1 LKYLN
6 YKKNANPNAH
16 VRVFNVAMKLN
27 GETYEEYIVN
37 AFNYTLRKM
46 ASYWG
51 HNYMLEFLDYNF
63 FELMQVFN
71 KHHHKMQ
78 NDKHIYM
85 ELKSIKQGETKWVKV
100 YYECIQKLVHGLQ
113 NPTTNKFLI
122 VVF

>member
-1 LKYLN
+1 M
-6 YKKNANPNAH
+6 
-16 VRVFNVAMKLN
+16 RVFNVAMKLN